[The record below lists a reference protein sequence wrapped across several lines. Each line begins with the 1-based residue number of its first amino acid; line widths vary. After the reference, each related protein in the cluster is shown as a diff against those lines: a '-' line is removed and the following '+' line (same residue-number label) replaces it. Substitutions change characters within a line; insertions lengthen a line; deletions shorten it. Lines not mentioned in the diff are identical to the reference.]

1 MSVVLSSSIF
11 HKEEAE
17 IREVNPIFSDAG
29 KDKYS
34 FNLYS
39 KIYRDCYVSI
49 ENVFAAERADLI
61 MDYGNFF
68 KIYIF
73 RFRKTWVFYIYF
85 K

>member
-1 MSVVLSSSIF
+1 MVVASVMSVVLSSSIF

-49 ENVFAAERADLI
+49 GNVFAAERAEWNFNLI
-61 MDYGNFF
+61 MDYSNFF
-68 KIYIF
+68 KIYI
-73 RFRKTWVFYIYF
+73 
-85 K
+85 